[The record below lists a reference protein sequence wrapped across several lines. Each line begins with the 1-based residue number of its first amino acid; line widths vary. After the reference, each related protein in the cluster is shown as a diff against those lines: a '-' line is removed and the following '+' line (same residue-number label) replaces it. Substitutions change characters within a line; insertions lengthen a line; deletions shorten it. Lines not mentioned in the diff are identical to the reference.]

1 MAYRDDQ
8 LMQLY
13 ESALDAASKAC
24 PSCGKVVKLCKGS
37 NHFLRCHKKWCQA
50 SYSLLEGT
58 PFSHTK
64 LPTMTLLRILQ
75 MWVAKI
81 KLAALSE
88 ITGVDRKSIG
98 RCIKKMH
105 RRVSRRYYASIP
117 MIGGPG
123 VVVEVDESKFGKVK
137 YHRGHRVEG
146 VWVFGMVERTP
157 ERRIVFVKVEDR
169 KRPTLE
175 TLLLKYVHPES
186 IIHSDCWKA
195 YSNLCALFAE

>member
-13 ESALDAASKAC
+13 ESTLDAASKAC
-24 PSCGKVVKLCKGS
+24 PSCGKVVILCKGS
-37 NHFLRCHKKWCQA
+37 NHLLRCHKKWCQA
-50 SYSLLEGT
+50 SWSLLEGT

-64 LPTMTLLRILQ
+64 LLIMTLQRILQ

-81 KLAALSE
+81 KLAAISE

-117 MIGGPG
+117 MIGG
-123 VVVEVDESKFGKVK
+123 
-137 YHRGHRVEG
+137 
-146 VWVFGMVERTP
+146 
-157 ERRIVFVKVEDR
+157 
-169 KRPTLE
+169 L
-175 TLLLKYVHPES
+175 
-186 IIHSDCWKA
+186 A
-195 YSNLCALFAE
+195 